1 MVVDL
6 DREQTQSSEAIQV
19 YVREIGRVPLLTPK
33 EERDLAKRIKRGDP
47 EARAHMI
54 KANLRLVVK
63 IAHSYDGLG
72 LRCLDLI
79 SEGNIGLMNAVERYN
94 PIKARSFR
102 RMPPGG
108 SNNPSVARCRIS
120 RGRFVC
126 PFTSWKA

>member
-63 IAHSYDGLG
+63 IATATMDSAC
-72 LRCLDLI
+72 RCSI
-79 SEGNIGLMNAVERYN
+79 
-94 PIKARSFR
+94 
-102 RMPPGG
+102 
-108 SNNPSVARCRIS
+108 
-120 RGRFVC
+120 
-126 PFTSWKA
+126 